1 MDNVRRNESDEI
13 LKVKNENVK
22 ELEKHRKIVD
32 CFVHLKDD
40 EHINEFPPESM
51 NILRNYISIIENAI
65 NGGVISPALKRLY
78 LQTLEEGRRV
88 MYTST
93 LLEPIRLFGIKEN
106 ETKDNE
112 KEEE

>member
-51 NILRNYISIIENAI
+51 NILRNSISIIENAI
-65 NGGVISPALKRLY
+65 NDGFISPALERLY
-78 LQTLEEGRRV
+78 QKTLEKGRRV
-88 MYTST
+88 KDTST
-93 LLEPIRLFGIKEN
+93 VLEPIRLFGIKEN

-112 KEEE
+112 KEE